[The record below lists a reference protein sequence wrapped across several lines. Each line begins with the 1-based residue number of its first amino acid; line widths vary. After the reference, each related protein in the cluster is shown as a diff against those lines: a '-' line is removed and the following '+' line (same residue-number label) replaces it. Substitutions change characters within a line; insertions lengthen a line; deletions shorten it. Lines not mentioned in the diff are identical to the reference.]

1 MHVQCYLQQSF
12 NFGHMFGVDDY
23 SASYKNDLS

>member
-1 MHVQCYLQQSF
+1 MQCYLQQSF
-12 NFGHMFGVDDY
+12 SLGHMFGMDNY